1 MGKRQSPHFEIKKI
15 ASAKKIFI
23 IAGEV
28 SGDILG
34 ADLMQSVIKKDKN
47 VSFFGVGGEE
57 MQKIKGF
64 RSLFNIKDIA
74 VMGIFEVLKNLKLI
88 KLRIRETVKKIID
101 INPDLVITIDSPG
114 FNMRVVKEVRK
125 TLPNIKVLHYV
136 APQVWAWKEKR
147 ARKVAKLYDYLLC
160 FFDFEIPYFTKYGL
174 RTFAVGHTAIKN
186 VAGNKSRFLK
196 KYKLKSTDNIITM
209 LPGSRVQIAKRLL
222 PIYKKVAE
230 RLSLKLKNLKV
241 VMPATSTS
249 YDFLVEEV
257 KSWKIK
263 PLLIKTKSDRYDA
276 FAASK
281 AVLSIS
287 GTAVLEVAITGTP
300 VIVAYK
306 LSNMSYMIAK
316 HLVKIKNVSLPNIIM
331 GREIVP
337 EFIQKECNAENL
349 ANEIVKSVNNKKYRE
364 RAISGL
370 ENMKKRIMQKKAPS
384 DMGAEVVSDILN
396 DYL

>member
-1 MGKRQSPHFEIKKI
+1 MT
-15 ASAKKIFI
+15 KKIFI

-34 ADLMQSVIKKDKN
+34 ADLMQSIIKEDKS
-47 VSFFGVGGEE
+47 VVFFGVGGEE

-64 RSLFNIKDIA
+64 HSLFDIKDIA

-88 KLRIRETVKKIID
+88 KARIREVVNKIIEV
-101 INPDLVITIDSPG
+101 NPDLVITIDSPG
-114 FNMRVVKEVRK
+114 FNMRVIKKVRK
-125 TLPNIKVLHYV
+125 TLPNIKALHYV

-147 ARKVAKLYDYLLC
+147 AERVANLYDYLLC

-186 VAGNKSRFLK
+186 VVGNKARFIK
-196 KYKLKSTDNIITM
+196 KYKLKATDNIITM

-222 PIYKKVAE
+222 PVYKEVVEK
-230 RLSLKLKNLKV
+230 LSLKLKNLRV
-241 VMPATSTS
+241 VIPATSTS
-249 YDFLVEEV
+249 YDFLMAEV
-257 KSWKIK
+257 KDWKIK
-263 PLLIKTKSDRYDA
+263 PLIIKTKSDRYDA
-276 FAASK
+276 FIVSE

-337 EFIQKECNAENL
+337 EFIQNECNAENL
-349 ANEIVKSVNNKKYRE
+349 SKEIIKAVNNKKYRE
-364 RAISGL
+364 KVMKDL
-370 ENMKKRIMQKKAPS
+370 ENMRKKIIQKKAPS
-384 DMGAEVVSDILN
+384 DIGAEVVLDILN

>member
-1 MGKRQSPHFEIKKI
+1 MT
-15 ASAKKIFI
+15 KKIFI

-34 ADLMQSVIKKDKN
+34 ADLMQSIIKEDKDVI
-47 VSFFGVGGEE
+47 FFGVGGEE

-88 KLRIRETVKKIID
+88 KVRIREVVNKIIEV
-101 INPDLVITIDSPG
+101 NPDLVITIDSPG
-114 FNMRVVKEVRK
+114 FNMRVIKKVRK
-125 TLPNIKVLHYV
+125 TLPNIKALHYV

-147 ARKVAKLYDYLLC
+147 AKRVAKLYDYLLC
-160 FFDFEIPYFTKYGL
+160 FFDFEVPYFTKYGL

-186 VAGNKSRFLK
+186 VVGNKARFIK
-196 KYKLKSTDNIITM
+196 KYKLKATDNIITM

-222 PIYKKVAE
+222 PIYKQVIDK
-230 RLSLKLKNLKV
+230 LSLKLKNLKV
-241 VMPATSTS
+241 VIPATSTS
-249 YDFLVEEV
+249 YDFLMEEV
-257 KSWKIK
+257 KNWKIK
-263 PLLIKTKSDRYDA
+263 PLIITTKSDRYDA
-276 FAASK
+276 FVASE

-287 GTAVLEVAITGTP
+287 GTAVLEIAITGTP

-306 LSNMSYMIAK
+306 LSNLSYMIAK

-331 GREIVP
+331 EREIIP

-349 ANEIVKSVNNKKYRE
+349 SKEIIKAVNNKKYRE
-364 RAISGL
+364 NVIKNL
-370 ENMKKRIMQKKAPS
+370 ENMKKKITQKKAPS
-384 DMGAEVVSDILN
+384 DIGAEVILDILN